1 MQDLAH
7 HILDI
12 AENSVRAHA
21 SLVVIRL
28 QERPSEDLLR
38 LEIIDNGEG
47 MSEEMRR
54 QVLSP
59 FTTSRTERRVGL
71 GLALLA
77 QAAREAGGD
86 CRVES
91 TPFHGT
97 RIVADFRLSHIDLKP
112 IGDLGETML
121 VLAVGHSDTD
131 FALEIERGG
140 GLRRFDTQE
149 IRASLGDAPLCSPT
163 GLRVLRGHLGE
174 VLGTR
179 PTHPYGLKESPNAC

>member
-1 MQDLAH
+1 MQDLSH

-28 QERPSEDLLR
+28 QERPEEDLLR

-59 FTTSRTERRVGL
+59 FTTSRTERAVGM

-77 QAAREAGGD
+77 QAARETGGE
-86 CRVES
+86 CRVAS
-91 TPFHGT
+91 TPCKGT
-97 RIVADFRLSHIDLKP
+97 RVVADFRLSHIDCRPL
-112 IGDLGETML
+112 GDMVETML
-121 VLAVGHSDTD
+121 ALAVGHPDTD

-140 GLRRFDTQE
+140 ELRRFDTQE

-163 GLRVLRGHLGE
+163 GLRTLRGQLGE
-174 VLGTR
+174 VLVTR
-179 PTHPYGLKESPNAC
+179 PTHPHRLKEFPNAC